1 MKKARHHASEDWLLN
16 TFSRSGALQHGAELL
31 HTHPPAAEAGMDR
44 FDQIATFVR
53 VVELGGFS
61 AAARDLG
68 MAASV
73 VTTHIQ
79 ALEQRLGARL
89 LNRNTRS
96 VKVTEVGEAYYRRC
110 VDLLNRLEQADG
122 FVESMQT
129 APRGT
134 LRVNTSLALADLI
147 TPVIT
152 QYTAQF
158 PDISV
163 RLIATGRQVDFIE
176 QQFDVSIRHGMPT
189 NGSLIVRKLAEYDFV
204 VCASPKYFA
213 DRRRPQTPEDLA
225 DHNCVLYTDS
235 EYGNRWPIFDS
246 PKDVKVSGN
255 LQTNS
260 PIVLLRAA
268 ENGHGIVVLP
278 RFAAASALAEGR
290 LIELLVEQTTLRKPI
305 CAIHPHRGL
314 VPTKTTVF
322 IDMVAEH
329 LRRVLA
335 PGKSQSRRRSP
346 GRPGFEAS
354 PPARLRKIGAAA
366 PARVN

>member
-1 MKKARHHASEDWLLN
+1 
-16 TFSRSGALQHGAELL
+16 
-31 HTHPPAAEAGMDR
+31 MDR

-73 VTTHIQ
+73 VTTQIQ

-110 VDLLNRLEQADG
+110 VDLLGRLEQADG

-129 APRGT
+129 TPRGM
-134 LRVNTSLALADLI
+134 LRVNTSLALADLV
-147 TPVIT
+147 TPVISE
-152 QYTAQF
+152 YTAQF

-176 QQFDVSIRHGMPT
+176 EQFDVSIRHMMPT
-189 NGSLIVRKLAEYDFV
+189 NGSLIVRKLADYDFV

-213 DRRRPQTPEDLA
+213 NRPRPEAPADLA
-225 DHNCVLYTDS
+225 DHNCIIYTDS
-235 EYGNRWPIFDS
+235 EYGNRWPIFNPPQDI
-246 PKDVKVSGN
+246 KVGGN

-260 PIVLLRAA
+260 VIVLLRAA
-268 ENGHGIVVLP
+268 ENGQGIVVLP
-278 RFAAASALAEGR
+278 RFAAANALAEGR
-290 LIELLVEQTTLRKPI
+290 LIELLTEHTTLRNPI

-314 VPTKTTVF
+314 VPTKTTAF

-329 LRRVLA
+329 LQQVFARC
-335 PGKSQSRRRSP
+335 KSQSRHRSP
-346 GRPGFEAS
+346 ARRGFPIA
-354 PPARLRKIGAAA
+354 PAAPLRKVGVVSPNTVTKA
-366 PARVN
+366 PTA